1 MIAARTAIAFAAA
14 VAVTS
19 PCTVRGQES
28 EEGEKPQVEIVKTL
42 GCAEKRPGSP
52 ATWWLTR
59 AAEPEVVKGG
69 VFDVDQVEEAKGSSL
84 GAREFQLVGVADFL
98 DAESLLE
105 WGERSE
111 FTTAD
116 QANATGELRERRT
129 VLVKGLLID
138 ADPVPRINLL
148 AVVGLAENCR

>member
-1 MIAARTAIAFAAA
+1 MVVAWAAA

-19 PCTVRGQES
+19 PVAVRSQEP
-28 EEGEKPQVEIVKTL
+28 EEAEKPQVEIVKTL

-59 AAEPEVVKGG
+59 AAEPETIRGG
-69 VFDVDQVEEAKGSSL
+69 VFDANQVEEAKGSPL
-84 GAREFQLVGVADFL
+84 GAREFQLIGVADFL

-116 QANATGELRERRT
+116 QANATGELQEGRT

-138 ADPVPRINLL
+138 ADPRPRINLL
-148 AVVGLAENCR
+148 AVVGLAEDCG

>member
-1 MIAARTAIAFAAA
+1 MIAVRTVVAWAAT
-14 VAVTS
+14 VALTS
-19 PCTVRGQES
+19 PVTLSGQES
-28 EEGEKPQVEIVKTL
+28 EEDEKPQVEIVKTV
-42 GCAEKRPGSP
+42 GCAEKRSGTP

-69 VFDVDQVEEAKGSSL
+69 VFDTDQVEEAKSSPL

-98 DAESLLE
+98 DTESLLE
-105 WGERSE
+105 WGERSK

-116 QANATGELRERRT
+116 QANASGELRERRT

-148 AVVGLAENCR
+148 AVVGLADCN

>member
-1 MIAARTAIAFAAA
+1 MIAVRTVVAWVAA

-19 PCTVRGQES
+19 SVAVLGQES
-28 EEGEKPQVEIVKTL
+28 EGDEKPQVEIVKTV
-42 GCAEKRPGSP
+42 GCAEKRSGSP
-52 ATWWLTR
+52 STWWLTR
-59 AAEPEVVKGG
+59 AAEPEVVTGG
-69 VFDVDQVEEAKGSSL
+69 VFDANQVEEAKGSPL
-84 GAREFQLVGVADFL
+84 GGREFQLIGVADFL
-98 DAESLLE
+98 DTESLLA
-105 WGERSE
+105 WGERFK

-148 AVVGLAENCR
+148 AVVGLADCS